1 MQFGVQEASKG
12 HLFPKQLSPN
22 PPSYRLSS
30 QSQSY
35 SSARMWACEAAAL
48 KARLAHSSA
57 HRHLRIWLW
66 QVCWVRHHSSI
77 CAPASVLYY
86 CCLLFCPPQA
96 VLVCPFKSS
105 LYCTFSGVS
114 GGTEIRC
121 MCSNTLTQNPSIF
134 CKCISLER
142 GTVYSLIFNPSCF
155 WRNAFKAINF
165 PLNIYPADFD
175 STSTVIGFQRFC
187 PFHCDFY
194 TSTSYLGK
202 DF

>member
-1 MQFGVQEASKG
+1 MYRRLLRVTCFPNSFHQILIHTAFLPILRVTLLPGCEPVKLLLWKPGWLTALPTAIWGFGCGKSVESG
-12 HLFPKQLSPN
+12 
-22 PPSYRLSS
+22 
-30 QSQSY
+30 
-35 SSARMWACEAAAL
+35 
-48 KARLAHSSA
+48 
-57 HRHLRIWLW
+57 
-66 QVCWVRHHSSI
+66 RHHSSI
-77 CAPASVLYY
+77 CAPASMLYY

-96 VLVCPFKSS
+96 ALVCPFKSS

-165 PLNIYPADFD
+165 PLNIYPTDFD
-175 STSTVIGFQRFC
+175 STSTVIGFQSFC

-194 TSTSYLGK
+194 MSTSYLGK
-202 DF
+202 YF